1 MAICRWQC
9 RPRAVEG
16 RKPAMLPAIRVRAR
30 THDCMP
36 RAAGVAKI
44 HSVGTIDS
52 GASAATVPAWMLGR
66 LGIAADEG
74 SRVPAYSA
82 SGHLGAHAARIGM
95 DVRHNGRWHGLGAV
109 DVLAPDAAESRSPDS
124 GLPILLGRDGF
135 FDRPGACPD
144 HAGKTFQIG
153 RAGGWT

>member
-16 RKPAMLPAIRVRAR
+16 RKPAMLPAIRARAG

-36 RAAGVAKI
+36 WAAGVAKI

-52 GASAATVPAWMLGR
+52 GASAATVPARMLGR

-82 SGHLGAHAARIGM
+82 SGHHSAHAARIGM

-109 DVLAPDAAESRSPDS
+109 DVLAPDAAESRSPGS
-124 GLPILLGRDGF
+124 
-135 FDRPGACPD
+135 ACPSFSGGT
-144 HAGKTFQIG
+144 AFSTG
-153 RAGGWT
+153 RACAWTTPG